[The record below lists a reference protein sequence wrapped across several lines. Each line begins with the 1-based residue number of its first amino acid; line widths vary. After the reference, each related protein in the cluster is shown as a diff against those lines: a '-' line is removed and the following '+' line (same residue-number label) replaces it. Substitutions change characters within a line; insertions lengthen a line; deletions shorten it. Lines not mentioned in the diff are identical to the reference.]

1 MNNTKNKSHRRT
13 ATSDFAR
20 ERGIALVTT
29 LLMLT
34 LLSAVTV
41 GMVLAASSDELINS
55 YYRNMRSSFYAADSG
70 LNIVRQSILNQ
81 LTATVPTTMANPAV
95 QPIPSGTDATLESSI
110 LSTYGSNTS
119 LNSGQA
125 ANSWPSGY
133 AVTAVDLALANCLP
147 TGPTGGGP
155 CAAPPGTP

>member
-41 GMVLAASSDELINS
+41 GMVLAASSDELING
-55 YYRNMRSSFYAADSG
+55 YYRNMRGSFYAADSG
-70 LNIVRQSILNQ
+70 LNIARQDMLNQ
-81 LTATVPTTMANPAV
+81 LAATVPATMTNPAV
-95 QPIPSGTDATLESSI
+95 QPIATNTASSLQSSI
-110 LSTYGSNTS
+110 LSTYSSNTS

-125 ANSWPSGY
+125 ANSWRAGRTSCS
-133 AVTAVDLALANCLP
+133 VT
-147 TGPTGGGP
+147 
-155 CAAPPGTP
+155 GTTPRPRAR